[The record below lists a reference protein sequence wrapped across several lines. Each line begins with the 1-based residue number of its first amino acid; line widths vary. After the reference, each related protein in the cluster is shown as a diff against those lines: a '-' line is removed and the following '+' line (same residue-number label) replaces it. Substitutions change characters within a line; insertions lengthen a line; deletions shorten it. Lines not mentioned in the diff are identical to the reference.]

1 MYEQEFQG
9 ETLYMMLY
17 AVVAALNLVACCYLL
32 FRRANAIA
40 PNVTPPV
47 RLRRWTAA
55 FFAFMT
61 LSHLWYMPSIYLT
74 SSEDKML
81 CYDIGGML
89 DCMTTFPLAI
99 VILFTMLQ
107 DRRRPLWL
115 AFVMV
120 IPLVVLLA
128 LNLGTHDEAFL
139 PMFHAYLLLLAI
151 GLTIYMIHE
160 VRRYGCW
167 LRDNYA
173 DLEHK
178 EVWQSFVVLAV
189 MLLGFGIYSFE
200 IGGLANKYIVQ
211 VNNIILICYL
221 LWRVESLSDLS
232 ISQQQSIS
240 TGLSV
245 SSSCNNIGPLLQ
257 MHCIDTQLYL
267 QHDLTLPQLAQII
280 GTNRLYLSQYFSNQ
294 NITYNAYINNL
305 RINHFI
311 RLYRKAVADQ
321 HFFTAQQ
328 LALESGYHSYR
339 TFSEVFKRQ
348 TGQSVTVWMKTAN
361 KQEQSQTYLDS
372 AERKLASP
380 ESKTENEG

>member
-81 CYDIGGML
+81 CYDIGGIL

-99 VILFTMLQ
+99 VILLTILQ

-160 VRRYGCW
+160 VRRYGC
-167 LRDNYA
+167 
-173 DLEHK
+173 
-178 EVWQSFVVLAV
+178 
-189 MLLGFGIYSFE
+189 
-200 IGGLANKYIVQ
+200 
-211 VNNIILICYL
+211 
-221 LWRVESLSDLS
+221 
-232 ISQQQSIS
+232 
-240 TGLSV
+240 
-245 SSSCNNIGPLLQ
+245 
-257 MHCIDTQLYL
+257 
-267 QHDLTLPQLAQII
+267 
-280 GTNRLYLSQYFSNQ
+280 
-294 NITYNAYINNL
+294 
-305 RINHFI
+305 
-311 RLYRKAVADQ
+311 
-321 HFFTAQQ
+321 
-328 LALESGYHSYR
+328 
-339 TFSEVFKRQ
+339 
-348 TGQSVTVWMKTAN
+348 
-361 KQEQSQTYLDS
+361 
-372 AERKLASP
+372 
-380 ESKTENEG
+380 